1 MVWGDAAWLTRRADW
16 DWQHAPVHIYELH
29 PGPWMRH
36 PDGKPYLWRELTERP
51 VPYAVEQGY
60 THLELL
66 PVTANPPDE
75 VVHGKGSLL
84 GKVPGDAWQCIANLR
99 LLFAWQALTPGK
111 KLTFMGCEFGQQR
124 KWSEARK
131 LDWGLQADPNHSGQQ
146 RLAG

>member
-1 MVWGDAAWLTRRADW
+1 
-16 DWQHAPVHIYELH
+16 
-29 PGPWMRH
+29 MRH
-36 PDGKPYLWRELTERP
+36 PNVKPYLWRELAERL

-66 PVTANPPDE
+66 PVTENPPDE
-75 VVHGKGSLL
+75 VLHGNGSLL
-84 GKVPGDAWQCIANLR
+84 GKVPGYAWQCIANLR
-99 LLFAWQALTPGK
+99 LLLAWQALTPGK

-124 KWSEARK
+124 EWSEARE